1 MSALFSHNNTS
12 PLWLAISILFH
23 YTKQG
28 KEEKRIGR
36 EEKKKKEEV
45 APMWD
50 DVIDNLLHHA
60 HSINLV
66 KDMEEKATPSFFFIL
81 KSWR

>member
-23 YTKQG
+23 YTKLG

-36 EEKKKKEEV
+36 EDNKKEEV

-50 DVIDNLLHHA
+50 DVIDILLHHA

-66 KDMEEKATPSFFFIL
+66 EDMEENATPSIFFVL
-81 KSWR
+81 KAWR